1 MLQTLEIMNVT
12 LQIFKEVTT
21 HIKKGKASKTL
32 IIYGQSPDPDSSNG
46 LVTHPQQEWANSEW
60 LLEKQPRNRRNGE
73 EELRKEE
80 RGK

>member
-1 MLQTLEIMNVT
+1 MNVT

-32 IIYGQSPDPDSSNG
+32 IIYGQSPDPYPSNG
-46 LVTHPQQEWANSEW
+46 LVTNYKQCANSEW
-60 LLEKQPRNRRNGE
+60 KLEKQPRKRKKE
-73 EELRKEE
+73 EKELRKEV